1 MKIFFTIIAGLFITC
16 CVFGQQDPQF
26 SQNMFNQMTVNPGY
40 AGSQDMVCINAIH
53 RSQWMGI
60 NGAPMSDAFSF
71 NMPFTLFEK
80 EHGAGLVVE
89 RNTIGFNTDLDLKL
103 AYAYRSKMKIGD
115 GKLGLGLSLGFT
127 SSALDASK
135 FTGPT
140 LVDHLDVSNDPLIPT
155 GKQTAKYNF
164 DRGIGAY
171 YKTEKL
177 YMGLSISHL
186 TMGSYDYTNTT
197 NKNAVGG
204 VSPFYIKQ
212 DYNITAGYTYQ
223 LADPMYQLLPSF
235 FVQSDGK
242 TTTMNLNTN
251 LLYNNRI
258 WGGLSYRV
266 GAAITAL
273 FGLEL
278 KTGVRF
284 GVAYDYDTSELNKI
298 DNGSLEVVVIYNFK
312 LKRERLPQRYKSVRF
327 L

>member
-16 CVFGQQDPQF
+16 CIFGQQDPQF

-40 AGSQDMVCINAIH
+40 AGSQDMVCINAIN
-53 RSQWMGI
+53 RNQWMGI
-60 NGAPMSDAFSF
+60 NGAPVAQAFSA

-127 SSALDASK
+127 SSTLDASK
-135 FTGPT
+135 FSGPT
-140 LVDHLDVSNDPLIPT
+140 GQDLNVGTDPLIPT
-155 GKQTAKYNF
+155 GTQTAKYNF
-164 DRGIGAY
+164 DMGIGAY
-171 YKTEKL
+171 YKTDKL

-186 TMGSYDYTNTT
+186 TMGSYKYTNT
-197 NKNAVGG
+197 NNAAG
-204 VSPFYIKQ
+204 SLFNISQ

-298 DNGSLEVVVIYNFK
+298 DNGSLEIVVIYNFK